1 MFSLT
6 LANPAVRIKINASY
20 LLNTVFKVLAPVSQG
35 DLLRWFQYL
44 QIFHIYESQT
54 MHYKL
59 QP

>member
-44 QIFHIYESQT
+44 QILHIYESQT

-59 QP
+59 PP